1 MSPALFD
8 PDVLAFDEAGLPQ
21 SFPKRVGIEAI
32 RVGRGGVQEA
42 NEGYVPRLVNGR
54 PDEREPAEC
63 ADDLP
68 PPHSI
73 TSSAL
78 VWSVAGTWIPRTL
91 AVFRLT
97 SSSSLSDCWTIGI
110 SAGLSPFRILPA
122 YTPMW

>member
-42 NEGYVPRLVNGR
+42 NEGYVPRLANGR

-63 ADDLP
+63 ADDMP
-68 PPHSI
+68 PLHSI
-73 TSSAL
+73 TSSARP
-78 VWSVAGTWIPRTL
+78 SSGSGKARPSAL
-91 AVFRLT
+91 AVLRLMT
-97 SSSSLSDCWTIGI
+97 SSTFVGCCTG
-110 SAGLSPFRILPA
+110 SAAGRAPLRIWP
-122 YTPMW
+122 T